1 MYVYGASRRRAAQ
14 PKPPPPP
21 SPAPPAP
28 RPCLTPFSAHPAPPA
43 ANAEHL
49 PWHTADGDRLRILH
63 WTCEQCRD
71 DAYEYG
77 LIGGAYRIRRTV
89 RRGGSI
95 WTVHETPVVR
105 QNLALAWWAG
115 LLSGRVV

>member
-1 MYVYGASRRRAAQ
+1 VYVYGASRRRAAQ

-21 SPAPPAP
+21 SPPAP
-28 RPCLTPFSAHPAPPA
+28 GPCLTPFSAHPAPPA

-49 PWHTADGDRLRILH
+49 PWHTADGDRLRVLE

-71 DAYEYG
+71 DVYEYW

-89 RRGGSI
+89 RRGGGV
-95 WTVHETPVVR
+95 WTVHETPAVR
-105 QNLALAWWAG
+105 QSLALAWWAG
-115 LLSGRVV
+115 LLAGRAV